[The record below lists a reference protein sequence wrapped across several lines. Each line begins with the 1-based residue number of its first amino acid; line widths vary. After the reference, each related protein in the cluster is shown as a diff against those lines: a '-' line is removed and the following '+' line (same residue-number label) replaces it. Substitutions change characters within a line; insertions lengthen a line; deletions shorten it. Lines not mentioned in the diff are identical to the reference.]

1 MDENCELVLSHQN
14 KTIMRIKTKSTLI
27 ISGFMLITSISF
39 GQEMCTNVV
48 KTSNP
53 SAMFSYLSA
62 KYGEENTEQ
71 LVINIQDYEIE
82 NNVTVLCESD
92 FKNTISRFS
101 ELIEGTSD
109 LDEKNR
115 LLERKARFILL
126 NTIEEIIQ

>member
-1 MDENCELVLSHQN
+1 
-14 KTIMRIKTKSTLI
+14 MRIKKKSTLLL
-27 ISGFMLITSISF
+27 SGFILLTSISF
-39 GQEMCTNVV
+39 SQEMCSNVV

-53 SAMFSYLSA
+53 SPMVSYLSA

-71 LVINIQDYEIE
+71 LVINIQHYEIE
-82 NNVTVLCESD
+82 NDVAVLCEAD

-109 LDEKNR
+109 LEEKNR
-115 LLERKARFILL
+115 LLERKSRFILL